1 MEGDV
6 DMKNFFK
13 VFVIVIIALLS
24 VGCKEEYSLNYIL
37 HQTDNLSIYEVEG
50 KKYVE
55 SAEPTN
61 YVKIDVDKYGI
72 IIAELYPEI
81 APITVNNFK
90 SLISKNFYK
99 NFIFHRVIKD
109 FMIQTGDP
117 NGDGTGG
124 SSEEIKGEFSANGV
138 INDIS
143 HVRGTLSMAR
153 QGNYPY
159 PETEETMNSAS
170 SQFFIVHANS
180 PHLDG
185 QYAAFGSVVNGMDV
199 VDIVATVSTDSADKP
214 FVDQSLNS
222 IRFVKEYEVSE

>member
-1 MEGDV
+1 
-6 DMKNFFK
+6 MKNILK
-13 VFVIVIIALLS
+13 ILVVAIISLLV

-37 HQTDNLSIYEVEG
+37 HQTDNLSIYEIEG

-55 SAEPTN
+55 TTEATN
-61 YVKIDVDKYGI
+61 YVKLDVDKYGI

-81 APITVNNFK
+81 APITVKNFK
-90 SLISKNFYK
+90 ELISKNFYN

-138 INDIS
+138 INDLS

-153 QGNYPY
+153 RGAV
-159 PETEETMNSAS
+159 PETEETLNSAS
-170 SQFFIVHANS
+170 SQFFIVHADS
-180 PHLDG
+180 THLDG
-185 QYAAFGSVVNGMDV
+185 NYAAFGSVIHGMDV
-199 VDIVATVSTDSADKP
+199 VDIIANVSTDSYDKP
-214 FVDQSLNS
+214 VIDQILNN
-222 IRFVKEYEVSE
+222 ITFVKEYTGGEI

>member
-1 MEGDV
+1 
-6 DMKNFFK
+6 MKKFFK

-153 QGNYPY
+153 RGAV
-159 PETEETMNSAS
+159 PETEETLNSAS
-170 SQFFIVHANS
+170 SQFFIVHADS
-180 PHLDG
+180 TFLDG
-185 QYAAFGSVVNGMDV
+185 NYAAFGSVIHGMDV
-199 VDIVATVSTDSADKP
+199 VDIIANVSTDNFDKP
-214 FVDQSLNS
+214 VIDQKLNS
-222 IRFVKEYEVSE
+222 IVFVKEYTGGEI